1 MIFAIILQS
10 YVLSI
15 CLCQTAG
22 NVILA
27 NTGLFY
33 FIKHASVQSSGC
45 NLIFTG
51 HDFSVLISHLKIQC
65 KDYLG
70 S

>member
-33 FIKHASVQSSGC
+33 FIKHASVT
-45 NLIFTG
+45 LYLLDMYD